1 MPMPK
6 PKKWTADDFEIR
18 TSTIEGAGQGLFAK
32 QRIQEEDTIGY
43 YTGEVITEK
52 AFHDPD
58 RPFSAYVLWVSRQHI
73 IIGEGPLSNYTR
85 YINHSDEPNCGGEW
99 ADDPKDEV
107 SIAIR
112 DIEEGEEITDDYS
125 VFQDMSCE
133 WLASLFAAHT
143 PERAAFED
151 NFVAKKPKGYIT
163 PVESD

>member
-1 MPMPK
+1 MPK

-73 IIGEGPLSNYTR
+73 IIG
-85 YINHSDEPNCGGEW
+85 
-99 ADDPKDEV
+99 
-107 SIAIR
+107 
-112 DIEEGEEITDDYS
+112 
-125 VFQDMSCE
+125 
-133 WLASLFAAHT
+133 
-143 PERAAFED
+143 
-151 NFVAKKPKGYIT
+151 
-163 PVESD
+163 